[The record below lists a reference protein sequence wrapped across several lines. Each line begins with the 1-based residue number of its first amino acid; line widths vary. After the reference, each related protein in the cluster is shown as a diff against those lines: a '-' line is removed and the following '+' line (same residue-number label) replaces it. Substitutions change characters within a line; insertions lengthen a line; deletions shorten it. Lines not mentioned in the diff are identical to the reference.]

1 MADCRK
7 VGSRFAL
14 PCLLLAT
21 TALSGCGL
29 QFESIAQSAMQ
40 PADAAISLDALPS
53 TSYIF
58 SPCVSGSPDPPANA
72 ASAISDLLLGKD
84 QYRTGCTYSPAVNI
98 PLDGGIERAPRLL
111 TPQPVLATPADPP
124 TPGLVVTDEL
134 VSAVLT
140 GTGEYWYQ
148 PIVGPA

>member
-1 MADCRK
+1 MPRCRR
-7 VGSRFAL
+7 VGYRSAL
-14 PCLLLAT
+14 PWLVLTT

-29 QFESIAQSAMQ
+29 QIESIAQSAMQ
-40 PADAAISLDALPS
+40 PTEAASPLHSVPS
-53 TSYIF
+53 ASYIF
-58 SPCVSGSPDPPANA
+58 SPCVSSSPEPLVNA

-84 QYRTGCTYSPAVNI
+84 QYRTGCTYSPAVNV
-98 PLDGGIERAPRLL
+98 PLDSVIERAPRTL
-111 TPQPVLATPADPP
+111 TPPPAPAPP
-124 TPGLVVTDEL
+124 TEPPAPDLLVTDEL